1 MENKNMKV
9 TLEVIGD
16 VTTFN
21 VLSKS
26 IVKVAKD
33 IDLTKMSDNGL
44 FRLAKM
50 TKLQYNAVAEFCETQ
65 GRKPQYVGGDKMHI
79 TLKSTLEELHERTV
93 IELLNRAVY
102 SM

>member
-1 MENKNMKV
+1 MMSIQLVSQFREYYIITGGNIMENKNMKV

-33 IDLTKMSDNGL
+33 IDV
-44 FRLAKM
+44 R
-50 TKLQYNAVAEFCETQ
+50 
-65 GRKPQYVGGDKMHI
+65 
-79 TLKSTLEELHERTV
+79 
-93 IELLNRAVY
+93 
-102 SM
+102 